1 MSATDIKRPVQL
13 QLNNSGAWKTVVRF
27 DAGDEAR
34 VAAVQR
40 AAQELY
46 EADQR
51 TSWRIA
57 TDERHP
63 VVLRAM
69 SASTYG
75 LWMKTEHA

>member
-1 MSATDIKRPVQL
+1 MSAAETKRPAQL
-13 QLNNSGAWKTVVRF
+13 QVNNSGAWKTVVRF

-34 VAAVQR
+34 AAAVQR

-57 TDERHP
+57 TEERHP

-75 LWMKTEHA
+75 IWMTAEHA

>member
-1 MSATDIKRPVQL
+1 MSAAETKRPVQL
-13 QLNNSGAWKTVVRF
+13 QVNNSGAWKTVMRF
-27 DAGDEAR
+27 DAGDEGLGG
-34 VAAVQR
+34 AAQR
-40 AAQELY
+40 AAQQLW

-69 SASTYG
+69 SAGTYG
-75 LWMKTEHA
+75 VWMTAEAA